1 MRPAWSGWGLLLAAA
16 YAQASVL
23 AADGAG
29 KTVVLDRPAQRIVS
43 LVPHAT
49 ELLFAAG
56 AGGKVVATVDY
67 SDHPAAA
74 KKLPR
79 VGGFTGFSLEA
90 VLRQKPDLVV
100 AWQDGGT
107 PRELARLRG
116 MGVPV
121 FISHPLQ
128 PDDVAQEIVK
138 LGQLAGTD
146 AAAAQAAA
154 AYRQRLAA
162 LRQRYGGRTPL
173 RVFYQ
178 LSRTPIFTVSGK
190 SYIDALIRV
199 CGGVNVFADLPLP
212 APQVSTAAVVAAQ
225 PQAIVAGD
233 DATLAMWKRWQAM
246 PAVAG
251 GALLALPGD
260 AIAIPGP
267 RLVDG
272 AEQLCARLDT
282 ARQRLGLTPK

>member
-1 MRPAWSGWGLLLAAA
+1 MFVDGGGARRRGDPGRE
-16 YAQASVL
+16 VE
-23 AADGAG
+23 DGAG
-29 KTVVLDRPAQRIVS
+29 KTVALERPAARIVS

-67 SDHPAAA
+67 SDHPEAA

-107 PRELARLRG
+107 PRELDRLRR

-138 LGQLAGTD
+138 LGKLAGTD
-146 AAAAQAAA
+146 AAASQAAA

-162 LRQRYGGRTPL
+162 LRQRYGGRAPV

-178 LSRTPIFTVSGK
+178 LSQTPIFTVSGK

-212 APQVSTAAVVAAQ
+212 APQVSTA
-225 PQAIVAGD
+225 
-233 DATLAMWKRWQAM
+233 
-246 PAVAG
+246 
-251 GALLALPGD
+251 
-260 AIAIPGP
+260 
-267 RLVDG
+267 
-272 AEQLCARLDT
+272 
-282 ARQRLGLTPK
+282 